1 MRRRPRPT
9 ARVAPELTEH
19 IEFSVDRSIART
31 PRGRPRRSR
40 RLGRAHARVLRRG
53 DAMAEEPPLNILLIT
68 CDQLRRDAV
77 AAMGLETLAGTAG
90 EKHIWGIRE
99 FT

>member
-1 MRRRPRPT
+1 
-9 ARVAPELTEH
+9 
-19 IEFSVDRSIART
+19 
-31 PRGRPRRSR
+31 
-40 RLGRAHARVLRRG
+40 
-53 DAMAEEPPLNILLIT
+53 MAEEPPLNILLIT